1 MHRLYSSW
9 LLRCIQ
15 STDSLTERSL
25 DDTMSFEK
33 QYIGT
38 ELLSVHQL
46 YKETTST
53 SFSSNALFIT
63 APGQSQTPR

>member
-1 MHRLYSSW
+1 L
-9 LLRCIQ
+9 
-15 STDSLTERSL
+15 
-25 DDTMSFEK
+25 SFEK